1 MFIVIPKQIII
12 IIKHLHNFTY
22 TWIWVHYQQLKLAL
36 GLYSALRAWSA
47 IVLRS
52 NLQSKLTVDT
62 IFLAVQTGWL
72 LDYSSEPKLLDVPM
86 HIEAKLEHISI

>member
-1 MFIVIPKQIII
+1 VQIAYLSEIHYKQM
-12 IIKHLHNFTY
+12 
-22 TWIWVHYQQLKLAL
+22 KLAL

-62 IFLAVQTGWL
+62 IFLDVQTAWL
-72 LDYSSEPKLLDVPM
+72 LNHIKRRKTIMYANVNKSKLFAQSKVNC
-86 HIEAKLEHISI
+86 KQKQNY